1 MQPDGLFVIPP
12 RRGGVVSF
20 AAIGESRG
28 GSGNWARIE
37 KLGIKTVREMQE
49 VDVAMFEREF
59 GPIWCAYISCLAAL
73 RA

>member
-12 RRGGVVSF
+12 RRGGV

-49 VDVAMFEREF
+49 MDVAMFEREF
-59 GPIWCAYISCLAAL
+59 CPIWCAYISCLAAL